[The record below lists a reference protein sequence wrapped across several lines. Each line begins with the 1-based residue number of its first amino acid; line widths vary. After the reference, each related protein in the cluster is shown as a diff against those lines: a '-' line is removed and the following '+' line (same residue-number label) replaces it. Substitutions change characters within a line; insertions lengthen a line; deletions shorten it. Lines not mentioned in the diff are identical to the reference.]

1 MKVNGYSDINSI
13 NNIDLTKNS
22 EVKEKKSKNNK
33 GQTSTNSGMTIDG
46 SELNLGNESIEEK
59 KKKAQKI
66 AMELMGSAFKRD
78 NDIDKEIE
86 QCNERAEIHKKENEE
101 YSMLL
106 SDIKDEEENLKEIYD
121 VDSESKEQSDL
132 DLLIKE
138 KESIRH
144 PDKVKLT
151 PEEKAD
157 LIKIKNKPLTEYQE
171 RMLKLDDEKFELN
184 EKIDENKENIRKEY
198 GTARGIALERLKYH
212 EMVDAKKQ
220 GDEVIKA
227 ANKEIMG
234 TIIDEAKKDIDDKY
248 EDEKQKA
255 EDKAKEEEIIE
266 DRIEK
271 SKEQSKED
279 EEKLEKIYELKQDIL
294 ELSKNNNRNSSNDM
308 KKSLDLIVAEL
319 QLSQEDLKGAAVDQ
333 NV

>member
-1 MKVNGYSDINSI
+1 MKVNGYSDINSV
-13 NNIDLTKNS
+13 NNMDLTKNS
-22 EVKEKKSKNNK
+22 EVKEKNSKNDK
-33 GQTSTNSGMTIDG
+33 STTSTNSGMTIDG
-46 SELNLGNESIEEK
+46 SQLNLGNESIEEK

-66 AMELMGSAFKRD
+66 AMELMGNAFKRD
-78 NDIDKEIE
+78 NDIDREIE

-106 SDIKDEEENLKEIYD
+106 SDIQDEEENLKEIYN
-121 VDSESKEQSDL
+121 VDSDSKEQKDL

-138 KESIRH
+138 RESIRH
-144 PDKVKLT
+144 PDEVKLT
-151 PEEKAD
+151 PEENAE
-157 LIKIKNKPLTEYQE
+157 LAKIKNKSLTEYQE
-171 RMLKLDDEKFELN
+171 KMLKLDEEKFELN

-227 ANKEIMG
+227 ANKEVMG

>member
-1 MKVNGYSDINSI
+1 MKVNGYSDINSV
-13 NNIDLTKNS
+13 NNMDLTKNS
-22 EVKEKKSKNNK
+22 EVKEKNSKNNK
-33 GQTSTNSGMTIDG
+33 GGTSTNSGMTIDG

-66 AMELMGSAFKRD
+66 AMELMGNAFKRD

-106 SDIKDEEENLKEIYD
+106 SDIQDEEENLKEIYG

-138 KESIRH
+138 RESIRH
-144 PDKVKLT
+144 PDEVKLT
-151 PEEKAD
+151 PEDKAE
-157 LIKIKNKPLTEYQE
+157 LAKIKNKSLTEYQE
-171 RMLKLDDEKFELN
+171 KMLKLDEEKFELN

-255 EDKAKEEEIIE
+255 EDKAKEEDIIE

-294 ELSKNNNRNSSNDM
+294 ELSKNNNRSSSNDM

>member
-1 MKVNGYSDINSI
+1 MKVNGYSDINSV
-13 NNIDLTKNS
+13 NNMDLTKNS
-22 EVKEKKSKNNK
+22 EVKEKNSKNDK
-33 GQTSTNSGMTIDG
+33 SATSTNSGMTIDG
-46 SELNLGNESIEEK
+46 SQLNLGNESIEEK

-66 AMELMGSAFKRD
+66 AMELMGNAFKRD
-78 NDIDKEIE
+78 NDIDREIE

-106 SDIKDEEENLKEIYD
+106 SDIQDEEENLKEIYN
-121 VDSESKEQSDL
+121 VDSDSKEQKDL

-138 KESIRH
+138 RESIRH
-144 PDKVKLT
+144 PDEVKLT
-151 PEEKAD
+151 PEENAE
-157 LIKIKNKPLTEYQE
+157 LAKIKNKSLTEYQE
-171 RMLKLDDEKFELN
+171 KMLKLDEEKFELN

-212 EMVDAKKQ
+212 EMVDVKKQ

-227 ANKEIMG
+227 ANKEVMG

>member
-1 MKVNGYSDINSI
+1 MKVNGYSDINSV
-13 NNIDLTKNS
+13 NNMDLTKNS
-22 EVKEKKSKNNK
+22 EVKEKNSKNDK
-33 GQTSTNSGMTIDG
+33 SATSTNSGMTIDG
-46 SELNLGNESIEEK
+46 SQLNLGNESIEEK

-66 AMELMGSAFKRD
+66 AMELMGNAFKRD
-78 NDIDKEIE
+78 NDIDREIE

-106 SDIKDEEENLKEIYD
+106 SDIQDEEENLKEIYN
-121 VDSESKEQSDL
+121 VDSDSKEQKDL

-138 KESIRH
+138 RESIRH
-144 PDKVKLT
+144 PDEVKLT
-151 PEEKAD
+151 PEENAE
-157 LIKIKNKPLTEYQE
+157 LAKIKNKSLTEYQE
-171 RMLKLDDEKFELN
+171 KMLKLDEEKFELN

-227 ANKEIMG
+227 ANKEVMG

>member
-1 MKVNGYSDINSI
+1 MKVNGYSDVNSA
-13 NNIDLTKNS
+13 NNMDLSKNS
-22 EVKEKKSKNNK
+22 EVKEKKPNNDK
-33 GQTSTNSGMTIDG
+33 STTSSNSGMTING
-46 SELNLGNESIEEK
+46 SELHLGNESIEEK

-66 AMELMGSAFKRD
+66 AMELMENAFKRD
-78 NDIDKEIE
+78 NDIDREIE

-106 SDIKDEEENLKEIYD
+106 SDIKDEEQNLKEIYN
-121 VDSESKEQSDL
+121 VDSDSKEQSDL

-144 PDKVKLT
+144 PDEVKLT
-151 PEEKAD
+151 PEEKAE
-157 LIKIKNKPLTEYQE
+157 LVKIKNKSLTEYQE
-171 RMLKLDDEKFELN
+171 RMLKLDEEKFELN

-212 EMVDAKKQ
+212 DMVDAKKQ

-227 ANKEIMG
+227 ANKEVMG

-255 EDKAKEEEIIE
+255 EDKAEEEEIIE

>member
-1 MKVNGYSDINSI
+1 MKVNGYSDINSV
-13 NNIDLTKNS
+13 NNMDLTKNS
-22 EVKEKKSKNNK
+22 EIKEKNSKNDK
-33 GQTSTNSGMTIDG
+33 SATSTNSGMTIDG
-46 SELNLGNESIEEK
+46 SQLNLGNESIEEK

-66 AMELMGSAFKRD
+66 AMELMGNAFKRD
-78 NDIDKEIE
+78 NDIDREIE

-106 SDIKDEEENLKEIYD
+106 SDIQDEEENLKEIYN
-121 VDSESKEQSDL
+121 VDSDSKEQKDL

-138 KESIRH
+138 RESIRH
-144 PDKVKLT
+144 PDEVKLT
-151 PEEKAD
+151 PEENAE
-157 LIKIKNKPLTEYQE
+157 LAKIKNKSLTEYQE
-171 RMLKLDDEKFELN
+171 KMLKLDEEKFELN

-227 ANKEIMG
+227 ANKEVMG

>member
-1 MKVNGYSDINSI
+1 MKVNGYSDVNSV
-13 NNIDLTKNS
+13 NNMDLSKSS
-22 EVKEKKSKNNK
+22 EVKEKKTNNDK
-33 GQTSTNSGMTIDG
+33 STTSSNSGMTING
-46 SELNLGNESIEEK
+46 SDLHLGNESIEEK

-66 AMELMGSAFKRD
+66 AMELMGNAFKRD
-78 NDIDKEIE
+78 NDIDREIE

-106 SDIKDEEENLKEIYD
+106 SDIKDEEQNLKEIYN
-121 VDSESKEQSDL
+121 VDSDSKEQSDL

-144 PDKVKLT
+144 PDEVKLT
-151 PEEKAD
+151 PEEKAE
-157 LIKIKNKPLTEYQE
+157 LVKIKNKSLTEYQE
-171 RMLKLDDEKFELN
+171 RMLKLDEEKFELN
-184 EKIDENKENIRKEY
+184 EKIDENKENIR
-198 GTARGIALERLKYH
+198 LKYH
-212 EMVDAKKQ
+212 DMVDAKKQ

-227 ANKEIMG
+227 ANKEVMG

-255 EDKAKEEEIIE
+255 EDKAQEEEIIE

-279 EEKLEKIYELKQDIL
+279 EEKLQKIYELKQDIL

>member
-1 MKVNGYSDINSI
+1 MKVNGYSDINSV
-13 NNIDLTKNS
+13 NNMDLTKNS
-22 EVKEKKSKNNK
+22 EVKEKNSKNDK
-33 GQTSTNSGMTIDG
+33 SATSTNSGMTIDG
-46 SELNLGNESIEEK
+46 SQLNLGNESIEEK

-66 AMELMGSAFKRD
+66 AMELMGNAFKRD
-78 NDIDKEIE
+78 NDIDREIE

-106 SDIKDEEENLKEIYD
+106 SDIQDEEENLKEIHN
-121 VDSESKEQSDL
+121 VDSDSKEQKDL

-138 KESIRH
+138 RESIRH
-144 PDKVKLT
+144 PDEVKLT
-151 PEEKAD
+151 PEENAE
-157 LIKIKNKPLTEYQE
+157 LAKIKNKSLTEYQE
-171 RMLKLDDEKFELN
+171 KMLKLDEEKFELN

-227 ANKEIMG
+227 ANKEVMG

>member
-1 MKVNGYSDINSI
+1 MKVNGYSDINSV
-13 NNIDLTKNS
+13 NNMDLMKNS
-22 EVKEKKSKNNK
+22 EVKEKNSKNNK
-33 GQTSTNSGMTIDG
+33 GGTSTNSGMTIDG

-66 AMELMGSAFKRD
+66 AMELMGNAFKRD

-106 SDIKDEEENLKEIYD
+106 SDIQDEEENLKEIYG

-138 KESIRH
+138 RESIRH
-144 PDKVKLT
+144 PDEVKLT
-151 PEEKAD
+151 PEDKAE
-157 LIKIKNKPLTEYQE
+157 LTKIKNKSLTEYQE
-171 RMLKLDDEKFELN
+171 KMLKLDEEKFELN

-234 TIIDEAKKDIDDKY
+234 TIIDGAKKDIDDKY

-255 EDKAKEEEIIE
+255 EDKAKEEDIIE

-294 ELSKNNNRNSSNDM
+294 ELSKNNNRSSSNDM

>member
-1 MKVNGYSDINSI
+1 MKVNGYSDINSV
-13 NNIDLTKNS
+13 NNMELSKNS
-22 EVKEKKSKNNK
+22 EVKEKNSKNDK
-33 GQTSTNSGMTIDG
+33 SATSTNSGMTIDG
-46 SELNLGNESIEEK
+46 SQLNLGNESIEEK

-66 AMELMGSAFKRD
+66 AMELMGNAFKRD
-78 NDIDKEIE
+78 NDIDREIE

-106 SDIKDEEENLKEIYD
+106 SDIQDEEENLKEIYN
-121 VDSESKEQSDL
+121 VDSDSKEQKDL

-138 KESIRH
+138 RESIRH
-144 PDKVKLT
+144 PDEVKLT
-151 PEEKAD
+151 PEENAE
-157 LIKIKNKPLTEYQE
+157 LAKIKNKSLTEYQE
-171 RMLKLDDEKFELN
+171 KMLKLDEEKFELN

-227 ANKEIMG
+227 ANKEVMG